1 MPSLSIKLAQ
11 LGEQRTL
18 SGKKRRARPLQVKLL
33 AEITVA
39 VIAMCYIENEE
50 LARIAVPFAGN
61 GLEFSV
67 IFIVRYIRMEASEQ
81 TLVSFV

>member
-50 LARIAVPFAGN
+50 LARIAVPFG
-61 GLEFSV
+61 
-67 IFIVRYIRMEASEQ
+67 MEASEQ